1 MKYFNRLTNRWA
13 LVCLITGVVA
23 ASVFGVVVA
32 GGIPG
37 PNGVI
42 RACYKES
49 NGDVRLVEN
58 SNECRNNENFIR
70 WNQTGQDG
78 PQGPAGPAGPA
89 GPQGNQGARGLQG
102 IPGPQG
108 QTGSQGPQGQN
119 GAQGPQGQT
128 GTQGP
133 QGQTGPQGPQGPAG
147 IGGGARAYGS
157 VFPGPSAQFNGAAG
171 LVGWT
176 AVSSQTTPG
185 IYCLTAPAGVSVTTS
200 VLMLSAG
207 GPGSGGF
214 TGDEI
219 IWDGFCTG
227 DNPIRFR
234 VITFRNG
241 QFSAS
246 VPFSAMLP

>member
-1 MKYFNRLTNRWA
+1 MKYFNKLTNRWA
-13 LVCLITGVVA
+13 LVCLITGLVA

-42 RACYKES
+42 RACYRES

-58 SNECRNNENFIR
+58 ASECRNNENFIR
-70 WNQTGQDG
+70 WNQTGQEG
-78 PQGPAGPAGPA
+78 PQGPAGVAGAAGPA
-89 GPQGNQGARGLQG
+89 GLRGLQG
-102 IPGPQG
+102 NPGASGPQG
-108 QTGSQGPQGQN
+108 VP
-119 GAQGPQGQT
+119 
-128 GTQGP
+128 GP
-133 QGQTGPQGPQGPAG
+133 QGQTGPQGPQGPSG
-147 IGGGARAYGS
+147 TGGGARAYGS
-157 VFPGPSAQFNGAAG
+157 VFPGTSPQFNGAGG
-171 LVGWT
+171 LLGWT
-176 AVSSQTTPG
+176 TVTQGDFPG
-185 IYCLTAPAGVSVTTS
+185 AYCLTAPAGVGVTTS

-227 DNPIRFR
+227 TSPVRFR

>member
-1 MKYFNRLTNRWA
+1 MNYFNNLKNRWA
-13 LVCLITGVVA
+13 LAALITGLVA
-23 ASVFGVVVA
+23 ASVFGVAVV

-58 SNECRNNENFIR
+58 SNDCRNNETFIR
-70 WNQTGQDG
+70 WNQTGQ
-78 PQGPAGPAGPA
+78 AGPAGPA
-89 GPQGNQGARGLQG
+89 GAQGPQGN
-102 IPGPQG
+102 P
-108 QTGSQGPQGQN
+108 GSQGPQGVP
-119 GAQGPQGQT
+119 GPQGQA
-128 GTQGP
+128 GP
-133 QGQTGPQGPQGPAG
+133 QGPQGPQGPAG
-147 IGGGARAYGS
+147 AGGGVRAYGS
-157 VFPGPSAQFNGAAG
+157 VFPGANPQFNGAGG
-171 LVGWT
+171 LLGWT
-176 AVSSQTTPG
+176 AVTQGDFPG
-185 IYCLTAPAGVSVTTS
+185 TYCLTAPAGVNVNTS

-207 GPGSGGF
+207 GPGAGGF

-219 IWDGFCTG
+219 IWDGFCSG
-227 DNPIRFR
+227 NSPVRFR